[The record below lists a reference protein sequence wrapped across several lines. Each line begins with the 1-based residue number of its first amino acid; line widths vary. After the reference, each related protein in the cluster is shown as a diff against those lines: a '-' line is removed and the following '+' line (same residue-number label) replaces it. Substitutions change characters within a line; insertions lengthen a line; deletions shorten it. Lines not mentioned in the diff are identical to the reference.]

1 MSKFL
6 DTQSISSELMVL
18 IKNAKD
24 KIVLVSPYLKVNSQ
38 IQERLKTKS
47 KIGTLSEIS
56 IIYGKSELKQTE
68 LDWMKDVDD
77 IRIFEKNNL
86 HAKCYLNEE
95 RAIICSMNLYDYS
108 QQNNIEMGILITK
121 EEDPDTYTDII
132 EEIANLKINGRR
144 INLELDQFSIKKENP
159 SLLNSEE
166 PSLSP
171 IQLLRKNLFES
182 YRTRISKSEYTKPD
196 SILSDVSITYLIT
209 KDVIYWEDV
218 KETLSSK
225 QLNRYGR
232 AIMDVF
238 YSTRDYEIG
247 RIVDVHYQSNDQYY
261 DRIKFQNFETNYTNW
276 FDTTQELPNKNSIV
290 AVSLNG
296 NWFNQYIYIEK

>member
-121 EEDPDTYTDII
+121 EDDPDTYTDII

-144 INLELDQFSIKKENP
+144 INLDLDQFSIKKENP

-182 YRTRISKSEYTKPD
+182 YRNRISKSEYTKPD
-196 SILSDVSITYLIT
+196 SILSDESISYLIT
-209 KDVIYWEDV
+209 NDVIYWEDV

-232 AIMDVF
+232 EIMDVF
-238 YSTRDYEIG
+238 YSSRDFEIG
-247 RIVDVHYQSNDQYY
+247 KIVDVHYQSNDQYY
-261 DRIKFQNFETNYTNW
+261 DRIKFQNFETNFTNW

>member
-121 EEDPDTYTDII
+121 EEDPATYTDII